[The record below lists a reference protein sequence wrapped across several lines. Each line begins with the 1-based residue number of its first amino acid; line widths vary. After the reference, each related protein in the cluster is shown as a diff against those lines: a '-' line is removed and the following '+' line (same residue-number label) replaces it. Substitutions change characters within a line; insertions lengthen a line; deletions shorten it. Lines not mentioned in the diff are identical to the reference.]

1 MVDRTTASSAVLV
14 SVLLLVGCTEP
25 GGDQEAAPC
34 VPLERTWNDYAPEL
48 DPVLRPPFREALEG
62 FDESSSNSIASDA
75 ARLATSNLLSAISGD
90 RRASEYFWNAMDL
103 IGRECAEA
111 GVPLSFDHHGE
122 QLTTGSSADLGRPP
136 WALDPP
142 PQPESG
148 TIEPTIPE

>member
-1 MVDRTTASSAVLV
+1 MRRTTAVPALLAAT
-14 SVLLLVGCTEP
+14 LLLTGCGKP
-25 GGDQEAAPC
+25 GGVQEAAPC

-111 GVPLSFDHHGE
+111 GTPLSFDHHGE
-122 QLTTGSSADLGRPP
+122 QLTTGSSADHGRPP
-136 WALDPP
+136 WVVDPP
-142 PQPESG
+142 PQSESG